1 MGSIDAGCNAL
12 LAFLHGDAC
21 DPYYHAMHLLFTSG
35 AAISPLILEVVLSAG
50 QSFKYAW
57 WVIGIVMIS
66 AAILLPTYESPQA
79 PDSKTSL
86 ADVHSV
92 DEFGS
97 NSSPSKVD
105 VIEYGSFLDDSAKH
119 RWWCACVASS
129 FLLVYYGCEVAF
141 GSLLTSYV
149 RLQRLGTPSQANF
162 MTFSF
167 WAAQSCGLACSI
179 FISHRKVQP
188 KFMLFGNLV
197 LMGSG
202 LSLLWIFRAHLVGSW
217 VAAVVFG
224 LGVSSGFPTMINLL
238 QTYTE
243 ITGKVSSLISVASAV
258 GEMTIPAVI
267 GSRMENAG
275 YSPSIMI
282 AILGFGFSIQA
293 AVYVVLVATARPKPV
308 RREEIVPMTTEL
320 VSAFSDKTD
329 TFPSEN
335 SRFVDW

>member
-1 MGSIDAGCNAL
+1 
-12 LAFLHGDAC
+12 
-21 DPYYHAMHLLFTSG
+21 
-35 AAISPLILEVVLSAG
+35 
-50 QSFKYAW
+50 
-57 WVIGIVMIS
+57 
-66 AAILLPTYESPQA
+66 
-79 PDSKTSL
+79 
-86 ADVHSV
+86 
-92 DEFGS
+92 
-97 NSSPSKVD
+97 
-105 VIEYGSFLDDSAKH
+105 
-119 RWWCACVASS
+119 
-129 FLLVYYGCEVAF
+129 
-141 GSLLTSYV
+141 
-149 RLQRLGTPSQANF
+149 
-162 MTFSF
+162 
-167 WAAQSCGLACSI
+167 
-179 FISHRKVQP
+179 
-188 KFMLFGNLV
+188 
-197 LMGSG
+197 
-202 LSLLWIFRAHLVGSW
+202 

-308 RREEIVPMTTEL
+308 RRDEIVPMTTEL
-320 VSAFSDKTD
+320 DSAFSDKTD